1 MSSLNFQENK
11 SHYESNIISNTC
23 CTTTDLDTGIHYHN
37 VSIPFPVI
45 DNLTKWLSVAILAG
59 IIVFNTLVIMLL
71 FRTKKK
77 SRMGFFVQNLAI
89 ADLCVGL
96 IYSLP
101 EVLAVRFDVGWEEH
115 ICYIF
120 KGINMFP
127 IYVSTFAI
135 VTLSLDR
142 LYVIIRP
149 VSSIARGRTYRFCL
163 VILCWIAALFLS
175 IPGIIYVKYDKEQS
189 VECFYDAGQL
199 TKLQLMIDINFNL
212 TIPALIIGTC
222 YTCIV
227 ITIWKRERSTYLE
240 EGTVT
245 SRRATNIKSDRSKK
259 LRCSNVIAKAKIK
272 TIKLLFV
279 VVTAYIV
286 CWTPVCVGTSLL
298 VWGKIEYG
306 TTYKLLYVLAPLNS
320 LVNPLVFLLF
330 NRKMFKENVKTLKK
344 IYIIGTFTA
353 SFYTHLSSKSS
364 TRLSG
369 N

>member
-1 MSSLNFQENK
+1 MSSLSLQRNK
-11 SHYESNIISNTC
+11 SQEDSNIITNTC
-23 CTTTDLDTGIHYHN
+23 CTTRELDTGIHYQN
-37 VSIPFPVI
+37 VSIHFTVI

-59 IIVFNTLVIMLL
+59 IIVFNTLVITLL

-101 EVLAVRFDVGWEEH
+101 EVLAVRFDVGWEENM
-115 ICYIF
+115 CYIF
-120 KGINMFP
+120 KGMSMFP

-142 LYVIIRP
+142 LYVIVRP
-149 VSSIARGRTYRFCL
+149 VSSIARGRKYRFCL
-163 VILCWIAALFLS
+163 VISCWFAALFLS
-175 IPGIIYVKYDKEQS
+175 IPEVIHVKYEKEQS
-189 VECFYDAGQL
+189 DCFHDFGHL
-199 TKLQLMIDINFNL
+199 TKFILMFDINVNL

-240 EGTVT
+240 EGTAT
-245 SRRATNIKSDRSKK
+245 SRCVTNIKNDRSRK
-259 LRCSNVIAKAKIK
+259 LRCSKVIAKAKIK

-298 VWGKIEYG
+298 VWGKIKNG
-306 TTYKLLYVLAPLNS
+306 TTYKLLFVLAPLNS

>member
-1 MSSLNFQENK
+1 MSSLNLHGNK
-11 SHYESNIISNTC
+11 SHNESKMISNTC
-23 CTTTDLDTGIHYHN
+23 CTTTDLDTGIHYQN
-37 VSIPFPVI
+37 VSIPFSVI

-101 EVLAVRFDVGWEEH
+101 ELLAVRFDVGWENH

-120 KGINMFP
+120 KGMSMFP

-142 LYVIIRP
+142 LYVIIMP
-149 VSSIARGRTYRFCL
+149 VSSIARGRKYRFCL
-163 VILCWIAALFLS
+163 VILCWVAALFLS
-175 IPGIIYVKYDKEQS
+175 IPGVIYVKYDKEQS
-189 VECFYDAGQL
+189 ACFHDAGHL
-199 TKLQLMIDINFNL
+199 TKLILMLDINVNL
-212 TIPALIIGTC
+212 TVPALIIGTC

-240 EGTVT
+240 EGTAT
-245 SRRATNIKSDRSKK
+245 SRRTTNIKSDRSKK
-259 LRCSNVIAKAKIK
+259 LRCSNVIAKAKVK

-306 TTYKLLYVLAPLNS
+306 TTYRLLDVLAPLNS

-364 TRLSG
+364 TR

>member
-1 MSSLNFQENK
+1 M
-11 SHYESNIISNTC
+11 
-23 CTTTDLDTGIHYHN
+23 
-37 VSIPFPVI
+37 VI

-89 ADLCVGL
+89 AG
-96 IYSLP
+96 
-101 EVLAVRFDVGWEEH
+101 
-115 ICYIF
+115 
-120 KGINMFP
+120 
-127 IYVSTFAI
+127 
-135 VTLSLDR
+135 
-142 LYVIIRP
+142 
-149 VSSIARGRTYRFCL
+149 
-163 VILCWIAALFLS
+163 
-175 IPGIIYVKYDKEQS
+175 
-189 VECFYDAGQL
+189 
-199 TKLQLMIDINFNL
+199 
-212 TIPALIIGTC
+212 
-222 YTCIV
+222 
-227 ITIWKRERSTYLE
+227 
-240 EGTVT
+240 
-245 SRRATNIKSDRSKK
+245 ATNIKSDRSKK

-306 TTYKLLYVLAPLNS
+306 TTYRLLDVLAPLNS